1 MKVSLSDFSNN
12 IELYTQTAAR
22 TPLTVEKDGEP
33 YFSTMPAVRIMTK
46 EEKIAA
52 LKRVVGIFPSDLDF
66 DKIKTE
72 AILGSGGYRSGF
84 HGTDGRF

>member
-22 TPLTVEKDGEP
+22 T

-84 HGTDGRF
+84 HGSDGRF